1 MGDYHVILELVKNDF
16 LKGGLLCE
24 LKYLF
29 LIPYSSEYRPP
40 KSEQIFLKSERGYI
54 PTKKI

>member
-1 MGDYHVILELVKNDF
+1 MILELVKNDF